1 MLKKFLFFIA
11 MIITIIGVGFY
22 YLRNNPY
29 QAYNKS
35 PDDPVQ
41 LGALDQ
47 NWSEAKRAFW
57 YGASQGSRLIPLAWL
72 EALEKPGAIDLFMAP
87 EHVKKFN
94 LIPRKVDVPDRKAH
108 AQLALGFVI
117 DKSSDQY
124 LERTKLRWKNDQNN
138 NEAWVGL
145 NCSACHTSQIKYQ
158 GKDIRIDGGASL
170 FDFQAFMETL
180 NAALEQTYTDKV
192 KWDRFAQRV
201 LSDDNSNSD
210 NKDKLRK
217 SFKKLLDWQKKE
229 AEVNKTSIR
238 YGYGRIDAF
247 GHIFNK
253 VGLLVN
259 DEAQSFVR
267 SDAPV
272 STPFV
277 WSAPQYNKVQYNG
290 AAPRIIFGGIDVGAI
305 GRNVGEVIGV
315 FGDITLNENLDID
328 GFNSSIHLK
337 NLYNLEEVLRDLRSP
352 KWPTE
357 IFGPFTKQ
365 EREKEAVQIERG
377 RHLYNQNCLY
387 CHDVVDRTDTKSNIV
402 VQDNYFI
409 EAADIAPERAK
420 NLPPYA
426 KTKKIEPI
434 RTDPWMA
441 CNAYSYSLKTG
452 LWSSKNPR
460 SIDFESIGN
469 GDQLMLGQSVKASKL
484 LAITVAGVMAA
495 NKQNVAELIGNNFL
509 KMPHIPSGLST
520 LQDGPI
526 IDLDE
531 SWKNA
536 FRNEEKTLRLAEC
549 EKACRAFSHSQMKEE
564 NNVLGYTSR
573 PLNGIWASAPYL
585 HNGSIPTLYDL
596 LLPENER
603 PKTFWMGSLE
613 FDPEKVGYVTKQGL
627 KNNFLF
633 KVGNKKADGYEFI
646 DGNLNNGHDY
656 DNKKFTHA
664 DRMALI
670 AYLKTL

>member
-11 MIITIIGVGFY
+11 MILTIIGVGFF

-170 FDFQAFMETL
+170 FDFQVFMETL
-180 NAALEQTYTDKV
+180 NTALEQTYSDKV

-201 LSDDNSNSD
+201 LSDENSNSD

-217 SFKKLLDWQKKE
+217 AFKKLLDWQKKE

-357 IFGPFTKQ
+357 IFGPFTKE

-531 SWKNA
+531 SWKNV

-613 FDPEKVGYVTKQGL
+613 FDPEKVGYVTKQSL
-627 KNNFLF
+627 NNNFLF
-633 KVGNKKADGYEFI
+633 KVGNKKANGYELI
-646 DGNLNNGHDY
+646 DGNLNSGHDY